1 LSEGRHA
8 ARRLQILARNLI
20 SLGSADGSLQL
31 MSNTRTY
38 RLFRPESL
46 LAGELAWQGRP
57 ALALGLPAAFTSI
70 SAAAVVAAA
79 VALITLGG
87 YTRRVDMEGT
97 VLPNTGVIAISVPSP
112 GRIEARA
119 AQEGDAV
126 KKGAPLYT
134 MDVDIVTKD
143 GGIQQ
148 RIIDAQTG
156 ERDMLAQEIERKTRI
171 NEATEK
177 ELQQKIEATKLQIN
191 QLAVQIPLQQEF
203 VKKVSNDYNQFVSLV
218 ERHLVSLNE
227 ASMRQQTWMLA
238 VARLQD
244 LQNTQLRLQ
253 GELTAAQYQLDSSV
267 HTRGD
272 EIDTLKSKILE
283 IDEKLANSEAHRLIE
298 IRAPEDGVVTAI
310 LAHPGQT
317 VGTGSPM
324 LKIVPQNAPMQ
335 AELLAP
341 SSAVGF
347 IHKGGRVLLRY
358 SAFPYQKFGEYW
370 GTVVSVSRAVLN
382 AEEVK
387 NLLAG
392 TPPSQQN
399 GPFYHVVVQP
409 DTQTV
414 NIYGEEL
421 TLAAG
426 MQVHAYALLE
436 RRQLYEWMLE
446 PLYDISRATRG
457 F

>member
-1 LSEGRHA
+1 
-8 ARRLQILARNLI
+8 
-20 SLGSADGSLQL
+20 

-38 RLFRPESL
+38 RLFRPEAL
-46 LAGELAWQGRP
+46 QACELDWQGRR

-112 GRIEARA
+112 GRIEALA
-119 AQEGDAV
+119 VQEGDAV

-134 MDVDIVTKD
+134 MDVDTVTKD

-148 RIIDAQTG
+148 RIIDAQTR
-156 ERDMLAQEIERKTRI
+156 ERDVLAQEIERKTRM
-171 NEATEK
+171 NEESEK
-177 ELQQKIEATKLQIN
+177 ELRQKIEATKLQIN
-191 QLAVQIPLQQEF
+191 QVGTQISVQQGF
-203 VKKVSNDYNQFVSLV
+203 VKKVSDDYHQFASLV
-218 ERHLVSLNE
+218 ERHLVSVNE
-227 ASMRQQTWMLA
+227 LSARQQAWIQAMG
-238 VARLQD
+238 RLQD
-244 LQNTQLRLQ
+244 LENSKLRLE
-253 GELTAAQYQLDSSV
+253 GELKDAQNQLHTSV
-267 HTRGD
+267 HTRSD
-272 EIDTLKSKILE
+272 EIDALKNKTLE
-283 IDEKLANSEAHRLIE
+283 IEEKLANSEAHRLIE

-317 VGTGSPM
+317 VGTGLPM
-324 LKIVPQNAPMQ
+324 LKIVPQHAPLQ

-370 GTVVSVSRAVLN
+370 GTVVSVSRTVLN
-382 AEEVK
+382 ADEVK

-392 TPPSQQN
+392 APPSHQN
-399 GPFYHVVVQP
+399 GPFYRVVVEP
-409 DTQTV
+409 DTQKV

-421 TLAAG
+421 TLPAG

-436 RRQLYEWMLE
+436 RRQLYEWMLA
-446 PLYDISRATRG
+446 PLYDIGRATRE

>member
-1 LSEGRHA
+1 MQS
-8 ARRLQILARNLI
+8 
-20 SLGSADGSLQL
+20 
-31 MSNTRTY
+31 
-38 RLFRPESL
+38 
-46 LAGELAWQGRP
+46 GELAWEGRP
-57 ALALGLPAAFTSI
+57 ALALGLPAAFTSF
-70 SAAAVVAAA
+70 SAVAVVAAA

-87 YTRRVDMEGT
+87 YSRRVDMEGT
-97 VLPNTGVIAISVPSP
+97 VLPKTGVIAIAVPSP
-112 GRIEARA
+112 GRIEAIA
-119 AQEGDAV
+119 VEEGDAV

-134 MDVDIVTKD
+134 MDLDTVTKD

-148 RIIDAQTG
+148 RIIDAQTR
-156 ERDMLAQEIERKTRI
+156 ERGMLEQEIERKTRM
-171 NEATEK
+171 NQETEK
-177 ELQQKIEATKLQIN
+177 ELREKIGTTNVQIN
-191 QLAVQIPLQQEF
+191 QVAAQISVQQGF
-203 VKKVSNDYNQFVSLV
+203 VGKVSEDYHLFSSLV
-218 ERHLVSLNE
+218 ERHLVSMNE
-227 ASMRQQTWMLA
+227 LQARQQAWIQAT
-238 VARLQD
+238 ARLQD
-244 LQNTQLRLQ
+244 LESSKLRLQ
-253 GELTAAQYQLDSSV
+253 GELKAAQYQLDSSV

-347 IHKGGRVLLRY
+347 IHKRGRVLLRY
-358 SAFPYQKFGEYW
+358 SAYPYQKFGEYW
-370 GTVVSVSRAVLN
+370 GTVVSVSRTVLN

-392 TPPSQQN
+392 APPSQQN
-399 GPFYHVVVQP
+399 GPFYHVVVEP

-446 PLYDISRATRG
+446 PLYDIRRAARG
-457 F
+457 L

>member
-1 LSEGRHA
+1 
-8 ARRLQILARNLI
+8 
-20 SLGSADGSLQL
+20 
-31 MSNTRTY
+31 MSDTRTY
-38 RLFRPESL
+38 RLFRPEAL

-97 VLPNTGVIAISVPSP
+97 VLPNTGVIAIAVPSA
-112 GRIEARA
+112 GRIEALEV
-119 AQEGDAV
+119 QEGDAV

-134 MDVDIVTKD
+134 MDVDTVTKD
-143 GGIQQ
+143 GGSQQ
-148 RIIDAQTG
+148 RIIEAQTG
-156 ERDMLAQEIERKTRI
+156 ERDMLVREIERKTRM
-171 NEATEK
+171 NEEHEK
-177 ELQQKIEATKLQIN
+177 ELRQKIEATKLQIK
-191 QLAVQIPLQQEF
+191 QVAAQISVEHGF
-203 VKKVSNDYNQFVSLV
+203 VTKLSNDYNQFSALV
-218 ERHLVSLNE
+218 ERHIVSLNE
-227 ASMRQQTWMLA
+227 LSTRQQAWIQA
-238 VARLQD
+238 VGRLQD
-244 LQNTQLRLQ
+244 LESNELRLER
-253 GELTAAQYQLDSSV
+253 ELKDAQYQLDTSL
-267 HTRGD
+267 HTRSD
-272 EIDTLKSKILE
+272 EVDALKNKILE
-283 IDEKLANSEAHRLIE
+283 INEKLADSEAHRLIE
-298 IRAPEDGVVTAI
+298 IRAPENGVVTAI

-317 VGTGSPM
+317 VATGSPM
-324 LKIVPQNAPMQ
+324 LKIVPQHAPMQ

-370 GTVVSVSRAVLN
+370 GTVVNVSRTVLN

-392 TPPSQQN
+392 APPSQQN
-399 GPFYHVVVQP
+399 GQQNGPFYRVVVEP

-414 NIYGEEL
+414 NIYGEEVSL
-421 TLAAG
+421 PSG
-426 MQVHAYALLE
+426 MQVNAYALLE

-446 PLYDISRATRG
+446 PLYDIRRATRG
-457 F
+457 L